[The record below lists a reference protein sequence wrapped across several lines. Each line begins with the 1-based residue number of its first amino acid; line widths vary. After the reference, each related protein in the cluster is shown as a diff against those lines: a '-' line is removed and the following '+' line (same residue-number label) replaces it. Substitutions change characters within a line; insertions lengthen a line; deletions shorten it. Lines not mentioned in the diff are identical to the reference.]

1 MAIHKAARLSYILNT
16 YNKILLSAYTKKRII
31 DKK

>member
-16 YNKILLSAYTKKRII
+16 YNKILLSAYTKKEL
-31 DKK
+31 